1 MTNEIQRKI
10 TSLTLMT
17 IMLAGGMTIGFSGF
31 TPDAYAVNANLLV
44 SAENT
49 GGYVDGAQIIEI
61 VVIDDDLNHPS
72 TLPDITINGDAVTM
86 TATTDGNWYA
96 YIADTD
102 AVAAVDNE
110 GENVSGIDFGTPT
123 PTDADETNTCLA
135 AGAKS
140 DSNTIYCNVDT
151 GTSQNVP
158 AAVKTPSPANAN
170 WPYIQTYDF
179 SSNIEIQYNKAG
191 GTQTTTLSFDDNADG
206 LTLDRSDYSPGAQI
220 HVTIGDHRLNID
232 PTTSDTWIWNMLNDD
247 KYYGTDIVGVADRV
261 NAPNVALVSTSITSV
276 AASLAYAEAAAANA
290 RLYTA
295 NATQAFKA
303 LGSPTTEQDPAIESI
318 VDSNAKIAASLKTI
332 EVAFDNVDISD
343 TADKYYRTTNA
354 DYLTNGVDNIDFN
367 DNAEKAHAAF
377 VAIQAEI
384 AIIVPNFLIIH
395 DGSSDVVTA
404 IEADLEIID
413 LTALTSAVG
422 LANDAA
428 MADNLLSVNAN
439 NISDESIKTNQV
451 CADCSITVNFNR
463 NGSDRTVVIDGI
475 ENRLLPAAGDWF
487 TVREIGGPNTA
498 VFSATTLADESIFA
512 VAGDAPRDSSATITY
527 DGTVTGILIEHSQA
541 TINIQSPDDVWT
553 SGLAIPIT
561 LVDDDANKNSQ
572 DSDDVVLTDPV
583 SIIPTLVTG
592 DPFTLG
598 EDLGNMNEATG
609 NKNDLVTAVGTYTTG
624 NSYTDN
630 NNDVHAEP
638 ATAIVEQFSDRAIL
652 SFVESHTGLGYLAI
666 DIPEEANDLRD
677 TLIDTSDGTEHGVNM
692 LNYNVE
698 SLLDATLVSIQIISD
713 EIIHNEGR
721 VSAPTTVTITEVD
734 NTQSGYI
741 NISDLL
747 EGETDDGN
755 TMIDQIQRGVPLQL
769 RLNFADTLSITA
781 DKEYPIVIDF
791 FSFGYENDGE
801 ASDERIANQIIRI
814 LLEESGDQ
822 GTFEGTLEYVM
833 INQLNIVD
841 PATYEGLVTIGNE
854 VIFIVIEDLTGSS
867 APSVTYLDVDPTGI
881 QTQVSAQQ
889 DAPSHSAVVTLDVD
903 SFKTADTVTVTLQD
917 LDLNV
922 DSGLVDIYT
931 LVDRV
936 YEKDNPTGDFKF
948 DSGNYTIY
956 VEDGVYLDDKGTLDP
971 VDDEPIDKYTN
982 RVTDANF
989 HAVGASY
996 GEPKYDGAELG
1007 RLLEITFD
1015 DERWMDHTYTDED
1028 GNDCTN
1034 LLREQDR
1041 EYNTGLGDTNFSLI
1055 ETGDATGIFVGTFQ
1069 VPAEFCRAESDEPE
1083 SVTGL
1088 DIEVNYVDF
1097 RDASGE
1103 TTEVGDSAGI
1113 KAHTG
1118 SVSLDRTVYPVPFG
1132 VAGDFEKSSS
1142 TTPSERNSET
1152 RSLFPIHQIGMSD
1165 AGELTPGL
1173 DDGEFLPQGD
1183 LIVYV
1188 TVTDSD
1194 FDVSASGKD
1203 SIAIDDTTPVTVSV
1217 IRGSETVTVAQIG
1230 DQDSPIDEIA
1240 PDAGIFESSVTIR
1253 YNDGPTST
1261 LCSNTPIGYEVGSR
1275 DYYNANNGIGY
1286 TPATSTEIPDEA
1298 DRLDHNENLKSE
1310 RIDEYRDL
1318 VRNSI
1323 SGIDFDER
1331 VLYNVGHQSWE
1342 IFYGEE
1348 TGDIVYHDGC
1358 ILQGDILQ
1366 VEYNDPTDAS
1376 GKPNSVTDSATFDLR
1391 NGVLQSDKSVYIIGS
1406 DMILTLIEPDL
1417 DLDSSQN
1424 ETYDLDLIKWSSS
1437 AATVTMGDA
1446 DGDDIASAFDP
1457 EPLSFRETGPST
1469 GIFQIV
1475 IEIPQ
1480 ELDGSFLQ
1488 RGEEI
1493 DLEYTDWGPSGSDYV
1508 GDEDEDIRLTVFTS
1522 NFGAT
1527 IDLDQK
1533 VYSWTDKVYIT
1544 IVAPDHNFDN
1554 DLIDEIGESDDDP
1567 LRIATKGFDL
1577 DNYRLVET
1585 GFDTG
1590 IFTGEVI
1597 LTGFEHDPSGDGI
1610 RHLPIKTSGDGPTD
1624 GYLETPSDGGISV
1637 SYEFSEDETVF
1648 TSSIVRWNI
1657 GDVQWLEASYPA
1669 SATGVL
1675 RIIDPDMNLN
1685 PEAVDNLDVNIAS
1698 NTDASGI
1705 TLTVTETNEA
1715 TGIFEGTVFFTTTG
1729 GSSGHRLRVSEG
1741 DTVTAD
1747 YADGTL
1753 PLPYTT
1759 NDSVSITS
1767 TTIIGT
1773 IVPPLER
1780 APATNLRIVDTF
1792 GSSIDAV
1799 SVDQQVQITAD
1810 LSSGQDKDQDFAYLI
1825 QIQNS
1830 DGVTVSLSWIAG
1842 ALSSGQSF
1850 SPSASWTPTSAGTYT
1865 VTAFVWES
1873 IDNPTALSPPLSID
1887 ISVN

>member
-1 MTNEIQRKI
+1 MN
-10 TSLTLMT
+10 
-17 IMLAGGMTIGFSGF
+17 
-31 TPDAYAVNANLLV
+31 
-44 SAENT
+44 
-49 GGYVDGAQIIEI
+49 
-61 VVIDDDLNHPS
+61 
-72 TLPDITINGDAVTM
+72 
-86 TATTDGNWYA
+86 
-96 YIADTD
+96 
-102 AVAAVDNE
+102 
-110 GENVSGIDFGTPT
+110 
-123 PTDADETNTCLA
+123 
-135 AGAKS
+135 
-140 DSNTIYCNVDT
+140 
-151 GTSQNVP
+151 
-158 AAVKTPSPANAN
+158 
-170 WPYIQTYDF
+170 
-179 SSNIEIQYNKAG
+179 
-191 GTQTTTLSFDDNADG
+191 
-206 LTLDRSDYSPGAQI
+206 
-220 HVTIGDHRLNID
+220 
-232 PTTSDTWIWNMLNDD
+232 
-247 KYYGTDIVGVADRV
+247 
-261 NAPNVALVSTSITSV
+261 
-276 AASLAYAEAAAANA
+276 EAA
-290 RLYTA
+290 Y
-295 NATQAFKA
+295 
-303 LGSPTTEQDPAIESI
+303 
-318 VDSNAKIAASLKTI
+318 V
-332 EVAFDNVDISD
+332 
-343 TADKYYRTTNA
+343 
-354 DYLTNGVDNIDFN
+354 
-367 DNAEKAHAAF
+367 
-377 VAIQAEI
+377 
-384 AIIVPNFLIIH
+384 
-395 DGSSDVVTA
+395 
-404 IEADLEIID
+404 
-413 LTALTSAVG
+413 
-422 LANDAA
+422 
-428 MADNLLSVNAN
+428 
-439 NISDESIKTNQV
+439 
-451 CADCSITVNFNR
+451 
-463 NGSDRTVVIDGI
+463 
-475 ENRLLPAAGDWF
+475 WF
-487 TVREIGGPNTA
+487 TAEEDGGPNTG
-498 VFSATTLADESIFA
+498 VFTATDLDDDSI
-512 VAGDAPRDSSATITY
+512 VKIAGNAPRDAAAIITY
-527 DGTVTGILIEHSQA
+527 DGTDSGILIKRSQA
-541 TINIQSPDDVWT
+541 TIEIQSPDDVWT

-561 LVDDDANKNSQ
+561 LADDDANKNNL
-572 DSDDVVLTDPV
+572 DSDDVVLTNPD

-598 EDLGNMNEATG
+598 EDLANMNEATG
-609 NKNDLVTAVGTYTTG
+609 NRNDLGITVGQVNASGFITETQA
-624 NSYTDN
+624 S
-630 NNDVHAEP
+630 
-638 ATAIVEQFSDRAIL
+638 TAIVEQFSDRAIL
-652 SFVESHTGLGYLAI
+652 SFVNATTDSDFIII
-666 DIPEEANDLRD
+666 DIPAGANDLRD

-698 SLLDATLVSIQIISD
+698 ILDADLESIQIISGED
-713 EIIHNEGR
+713 IA
-721 VSAPTTVTITEVD
+721 SAVNITDVKD
-734 NTQSGYI
+734 TKSGYI

-747 EGETDDGN
+747 EEEGIGDAEKR
-755 TMIDQIQRGVPLQL
+755 IDQIERGTFLQL
-769 RLNFADTLSITA
+769 RLNFDDDLDIIA

-801 ASDERIANQIIRI
+801 ASDERIANQIIRL
-814 LLEESGDQ
+814 LLEESDDDQ

-833 INQLNIVD
+833 INQLNIID
-841 PATYEGLVTIGNE
+841 PATYEGLVTIDDE
-854 VIFIVIEDLTGSS
+854 VSFIVIEDLTGSG
-867 APSVTYLDVDPTGI
+867 APSVTYLDVDPTGT

-889 DAPSHSAVVTLDVD
+889 DAPSHSAVVTLDVE
-903 SFKTADTVTVTLQD
+903 SFKAADTVTVTLVD

-931 LVDRV
+931 MVDRV
-936 YEKDNPTGDFKF
+936 YTTQNNTANEVPAFEDENKR
-948 DSGNYTIY
+948 SYYLY
-956 VEDGVYLDDKGTLDP
+956 VENGTYVHDNYSQNPDDDY
-971 VDDEPIDKYTN
+971 PINKYADQ
-982 RVTDANF
+982 VTDANF
-989 HAVGASY
+989 DAVGALY

-1034 LLREQDR
+1034 LLRDQDR
-1041 EYNTGLGDTNFSLI
+1041 EYNLGLGDTNFSLI
-1055 ETGDATGIFVGTFQ
+1055 ETGDATGIFVGTFPI
-1069 VPAEFCRAESDEPE
+1069 PAEFCRAESDEPE

-1113 KAHTG
+1113 KANTG

-1132 VAGDFEKSSS
+1132 VVGDFDKSSS

-1152 RSLFPIHQIGMSD
+1152 RSLFPIHQNGMSD

-1173 DDGEFLPQGD
+1173 DPGEFLPQGD

-1203 SIAIDDTTPVTVSV
+1203 SISIEDTTPVTVSV
-1217 IRGSETVTVAQIG
+1217 IRGSNTVTVAQIG

-1253 YNDGPTST
+1253 YNDGPTSS
-1261 LCSNTPIGYEVGSR
+1261 LCPDTPIGYEVNSR
-1275 DYYNANNGIGY
+1275 TYNGNDGIGY
-1286 TPATSTEIPDEA
+1286 IAATLEDLPAGSNAA
-1298 DRLDHNENLKSE
+1298 DLEDHNEDLRSE
-1310 RIDEYRDL
+1310 KLDEYRDL
-1318 VRNSI
+1318 VGNSI
-1323 SGIDFDER
+1323 PGIDFDER
-1331 VLYNVGHQSWE
+1331 VIYNTNRDSLE
-1342 IFYGEE
+1342 IFYGDR
-1348 TGDIVYHDGC
+1348 TNDIVYHNGC

-1480 ELDGSFLQ
+1480 ELDGSSLQ

-1508 GDEDEDIRLTVFTS
+1508 GDEDEDVRLTVFTS

-1554 DLIDEIGESDDDP
+1554 NLIDEIGESDEDP

-1610 RHLPIKTSGDGPTD
+1610 NHIPIETSGDGPTD

-1637 SYEFSEDETVF
+1637 SYEFSDDETVF

-1669 SATGVL
+1669 SGTGVL

-1698 NTDASGI
+1698 HTDASGI

-1850 SPSASWTPTSAGTYT
+1850 SPSGSWTPTSAGTYT

-1873 IDNPTALSPPLSID
+1873 IDNPTALSPPLTID

>member
-1 MTNEIQRKI
+1 MYNEIIRKI

-17 IMLAGGMTIGFSGF
+17 IMLAGGMTIAFPGF
-31 TPDAYAVNANLLV
+31 TPDAYAVNANLYV
-44 SAENT
+44 SAEDT
-49 GGYVDGAQIIEI
+49 GSYVDGAQIVEI
-61 VVIDDDLNHPS
+61 VVIDDDLA
-72 TLPDITINGDAVTM
+72 TTAFPDVTVNGDAVAM
-86 TATTDGNWYA
+86 FRAGDSNYYA
-96 YIADTD
+96 YIADRD
-102 AVAAVDNE
+102 AVLEVDN
-110 GENVSGIDFGTPT
+110 GSINAAGVTVASGINFGISGDCDIP
-123 PTDADETNTCLA
+123 
-135 AGAKS
+135 
-140 DSNTIYCNVDT
+140 T
-151 GTSQNVP
+151 GTSDSIATYCGEGRNVP
-158 AAVKTPSPANAN
+158 AAAKSATGN
-170 WPYIQTYDF
+170 WPNIQTYAF
-179 SSNIEIQYNKAG
+179 PGTIEIQYNKAG
-191 GTQTTTLSFDDNADG
+191 GTQTATLSFDDNADG
-206 LTLDRSDYSPGAQI
+206 LSLDRTSYPPGAQI

-232 PTTSDTWIWNMLNDD
+232 PTRADVWTWNMAGDPGA
-247 KYYGTDIVGVADRV
+247 KYYGEDAVSNNVTPDNLTDD
-261 NAPNVALVSTSITSV
+261 L
-276 AASLAYAEAAAANA
+276 
-290 RLYTA
+290 
-295 NATQAFKA
+295 
-303 LGSPTTEQDPAIESI
+303 
-318 VDSNAKIAASLKTI
+318 
-332 EVAFDNVDISD
+332 
-343 TADKYYRTTNA
+343 
-354 DYLTNGVDNIDFN
+354 
-367 DNAEKAHAAF
+367 
-377 VAIQAEI
+377 
-384 AIIVPNFLIIH
+384 IVPATRT
-395 DGSSDVVTA
+395 D
-404 IEADLEIID
+404 
-413 LTALTSAVG
+413 
-422 LANDAA
+422 
-428 MADNLLSVNAN
+428 
-439 NISDESIKTNQV
+439 QV
-451 CADCSITVNFNR
+451 CADCDIDITF
-463 NGSDRTVVIDGI
+463 DRQGVKDTVQITAI
-475 ENRLLPAAGDWF
+475 ENRALPYPTVNEADPDDSETDVDETTDAGETEQWF

-498 VFSATTLADESIFA
+498 VFSATTLADESILSI
-512 VAGDAPRDSSATITY
+512 VDDAPRDSSATITY
-527 DGTVTGILIEHSQA
+527 DGTTTGILVKHSQA

-572 DSDDVVLTDPV
+572 DSDDVDLTNPD

-598 EDLGNMNEATG
+598 EDLSNVNPETG
-609 NKNDLVTAVGTYTTG
+609 NKNDLITWIGQFDDTDSTVTG
-624 NSYTDN
+624 NS
-630 NNDVHAEP
+630 
-638 ATAIVEQFSDRAIL
+638 TAIVEQFSDRAIL
-652 SFVESHTGLGYLAI
+652 SFGDIDDSVLQNLEFLVI
-666 DIPEEANDLRD
+666 DIPAKANDLQD
-677 TLIDTSDGTEHGVNM
+677 TLIDTSDNSGEDGVNM

-698 SLLDATLVSIQIISD
+698 SLNANLESIQIISNND
-713 EIIHNEGR
+713 TA
-721 VSAPTTVTITEVD
+721 SAVNMTDVKDTK
-734 NTQSGYI
+734 SGYI

-747 EGETDDGN
+747 EEDIGNEETRIDDIPRGE
-755 TMIDQIQRGVPLQL
+755 PLQL
-769 RLNFADTLSITA
+769 RLNFATDTLDLNNMT
-781 DKEYPIVIDF
+781 EYPIVIDF

-814 LLEESGDQ
+814 LLEESDDDQ

-833 INQLNIVD
+833 INQLNIID
-841 PATYEGLVTIGNE
+841 PATYEGLATIDAD

-867 APSVTYLDVDPTGI
+867 APSVTYLDVDPTGT
-881 QTQVSAQQ
+881 QTQVTAQQ
-889 DAPSHSAVVTLDVD
+889 DAPSHSAVVTLDVE
-903 SFKTADTVTVTLQD
+903 SFKAADTVTVTLVD

-931 LVDRV
+931 MVNSV
-936 YEKDNPTGDFKF
+936 YTDNQTLSVPNSQYVFLDDDDDK
-948 DSGNYTIY
+948 YYVY
-956 VEDGVYLDDKGTLDP
+956 VEDGVYTELNTDTEDDP
-971 VDDEPIDKYTN
+971 DDYRYIDKYTDQ
-982 RVTDANF
+982 VTDANF
-989 HAVGASY
+989 DAVGAPY

-1041 EYNTGLGDTNFSLI
+1041 EYNLGLGDTNFSLI
-1055 ETGDATGIFVGTFQ
+1055 ETGDASGIFVGTFPI
-1069 VPAEFCRAESDEPE
+1069 PAEFCKADAGKPV

-1132 VAGDFEKSSS
+1132 VVGDFEDSSS

-1152 RSLFPIHQIGMSD
+1152 RSLFPIHQNGMNGD
-1165 AGELTPGL
+1165 GIVKQTLGL
-1173 DDGEFLPQGD
+1173 DAGEFLPQGD

-1203 SIAIDDTTPVTVSV
+1203 SISIEDVTPVTVSV
-1217 IRGSETVTVAQIG
+1217 IRGSDTVTVTQIG

-1261 LCSNTPIGYEVGSR
+1261 LCPDTPIGFKVNSSE
-1275 DYYNANNGIGY
+1275 YNTLIDY
-1286 TPATSTEIPDEA
+1286 TPTGDIGADEDA
-1298 DRLDHNENLKSE
+1298 RSLA
-1310 RIDEYRDL
+1310 IDNYRDL
-1318 VRNSI
+1318 VRSSI

-1331 VLYNVGHQSWE
+1331 VNYNTNQDSWE
-1342 IFYGEE
+1342 TFYLNDKK
-1348 TGDIVYHDGC
+1348 DIVYHDGC

-1406 DMILTLIEPDL
+1406 DMILTLIEPDF

-1475 IEIPQ
+1475 VEIPQ
-1480 ELDGSFLQ
+1480 VLDGSSLQ

-1508 GDEDEDIRLTVFTS
+1508 GDEDEDVRLTVFTS

-1554 DLIDEIGESDDDP
+1554 NLIDEIGESDEDP
-1567 LRIATKGFDL
+1567 LRVATKGFDL

-1610 RHLPIKTSGDGPTD
+1610 KHIPIETSGDGPTD

-1698 NTDASGI
+1698 HTDASGI

-1850 SPSASWTPTSAGTYT
+1850 SPSGIMDT
-1865 VTAFVWES
+1865 
-1873 IDNPTALSPPLSID
+1873 N
-1887 ISVN
+1887 ISRNIYCDCICLGIHR